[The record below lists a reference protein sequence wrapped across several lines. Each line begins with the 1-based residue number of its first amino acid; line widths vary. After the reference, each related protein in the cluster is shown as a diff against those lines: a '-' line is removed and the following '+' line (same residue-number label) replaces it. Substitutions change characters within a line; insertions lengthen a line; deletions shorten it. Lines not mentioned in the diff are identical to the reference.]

1 MKTKSFLPS
10 LLIHYFIGGLSPL
23 LFLLFVFSI
32 FYSPELFL
40 RITDYSVYLGNYSAI
55 AGVITFAALY
65 WCSTKLSAILIREYL
80 SGKKIIIFVSVIAF
94 GLTIFIVQIVSF
106 WVVSN
111 SLPDYA
117 KIEVG
122 FLEPYV
128 SAIQPTIILSAIFLI
143 FSFLNLKPRNSL
155 S

>member
-1 MKTKSFLPS
+1 M
-10 LLIHYFIGGLSPL
+10 